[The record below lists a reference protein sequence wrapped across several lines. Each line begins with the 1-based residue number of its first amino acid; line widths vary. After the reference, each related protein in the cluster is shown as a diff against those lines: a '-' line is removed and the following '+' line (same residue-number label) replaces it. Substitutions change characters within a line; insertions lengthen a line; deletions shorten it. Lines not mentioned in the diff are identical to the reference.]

1 MGRHDEINNSSSS
14 SDDEERRSKDIRKK
28 TSQRD
33 KTKRKGRKD
42 HEERKEHKEHKE
54 RKEQRERR
62 HRDEDGDGFHRD
74 RKTKKKSKRRDSSSD
89 DRRKHNKKCR
99 ENEPIK
105 EDERQYQFADA
116 LYDLFVDYPALSTEL
131 PIMFLRLASG
141 MSLDLSNMSDIGAA
155 LGLERVF
162 QTMKDFGVVKD
173 LRVWIW
179 KAPPSSNCNN
189 NELLLVRIARSLLDQ
204 VGVTLDAVNQFG
216 IKKEEIAPDTG
227 PVVKGPSRP
236 HTALQQD
243 ALSLLE
249 NFGVKQSDATSSL
262 ANELH
267 SICQMIID
275 GECIAIDGMPDKAL
289 STALEIVFIKAGLV
303 KSEICDDGA
312 EDGNKK
318 EEEPTMGYG
327 LPESEEEKAR
337 SNLLAGIQVCQ
348 GTTRDRR
355 PAVTEIDEDDEG
367 PAPVGLERAP
377 ASLPKVAQVQHKEDG
392 RDEWMLHPG
401 EHDFLQG
408 MDLGKTRT
416 FLNKKARGE
425 ITPLEIMDPQIQ
437 AQVEAIYAAHN
448 EARGP
453 SLMDQHRVKVTE
465 ERAAKAADGKEG
477 FGWNRDKDLDAGR
490 RVDKEA
496 LKMILGGAS
505 NELKDKFQGG
515 YGRT

>member
-1 MGRHDEINNSSSS
+1 MALDEVIF
-14 SDDEERRSKDIRKK
+14 I
-28 TSQRD
+28 
-33 KTKRKGRKD
+33 
-42 HEERKEHKEHKE
+42 
-54 RKEQRERR
+54 
-62 HRDEDGDGFHRD
+62 
-74 RKTKKKSKRRDSSSD
+74 
-89 DRRKHNKKCR
+89 
-99 ENEPIK
+99 
-105 EDERQYQFADA
+105 
-116 LYDLFVDYPALSTEL
+116 PAAASVAS
-131 PIMFLRLASG
+131 RLASPVQ
-141 MSLDLSNMSDIGAA
+141 AA
-155 LGLERVF
+155 FPPDRIDVF
-162 QTMKDFGVVKD
+162 
-173 LRVWIW
+173 
-179 KAPPSSNCNN
+179 
-189 NELLLVRIARSLLDQ
+189 
-204 VGVTLDAVNQFG
+204 
-216 IKKEEIAPDTG
+216 G
-227 PVVKGPSRP
+227 P
-236 HTALQQD
+236 A
-243 ALSLLE
+243 E
-249 NFGVKQSDATSSL
+249 
-262 ANELH
+262 
-267 SICQMIID
+267 
-275 GECIAIDGMPDKAL
+275 
-289 STALEIVFIKAGLV
+289 FITFPV
-303 KSEICDDGA
+303 
-312 EDGNKK
+312 
-318 EEEPTMGYG
+318 
-327 LPESEEEKAR
+327 
-337 SNLLAGIQVCQ
+337 
-348 GTTRDRR
+348 
-355 PAVTEIDEDDEG
+355 EDDEG